1 MLNYK
6 KILNFPAQFS
16 TNILCEK
23 YIHIQSLV
31 MLLKMFNANR
41 LTDNIPS
48 LQLKK
53 MRTFPI
59 RKKKILIFYFL
70 HSDK

>member
-1 MLNYK
+1 
-6 KILNFPAQFS
+6 
-16 TNILCEK
+16 
-23 YIHIQSLV
+23 

-70 HSDK
+70 HSDKQLIEKADVIRSYS